1 MKKNQKVLYQIG
13 NGDED
18 YYIFPSGGL
27 EFNFPGG
34 KKEITNTSELFDG
47 VSLASGVDRLFKQ
60 GWAFSIT
67 WSEPVTS
74 VFNLNYIQKIV
85 NQGMKKIFFYEETS
99 DGDIKVFF
107 NYGIFTV
114 NPDQRFSSTDTSGT
128 GDQAR
133 YIYTGQMLIPNPF
146 FYECD
151 EELKYFDEAAY
162 RAITPLRFDQGWNFD
177 SGENFDS
184 TFVTAFPAISG
195 LSVDAK
201 KEIFATC
208 GSGNRKPLYFED
220 RFIAQ
225 DKNDLATSN
234 LKTVSLSTNDLTQE
248 TSNTLAYKQTT
259 AINSIYLIK
268 FDPLGQN
275 EWIEIKNTSNNSG
288 TRITWVGDTANTND
302 VVFNSRN
309 GVFVDSVTEEY
320 LNYTKVVY
328 DIAENVDDFLY
339 FSPLYSRNPFLGII
353 EGETLTFQKSASS
366 NNTISI
372 DLLKT
377 YN

>member
-18 YYIFPSGGL
+18 YYIFPFGGL
-27 EFNFPGG
+27 EFSFPGG

-114 NPDQRFSSTDTSGT
+114 NPDQRFSSNDTSGT

-162 RAITPLRFDQGWNFD
+162 RAVTPLTIGGGWTIGGG
-177 SGENFDS
+177 SIIGQ
-184 TFVTAFPAISG
+184 TFATAFPAFSG
-195 LSVDAK
+195 LSVNAK

-208 GSGNRKPLYFED
+208 ESENRKPLYFED

-302 VVFNSRN
+302 IIFNSRN
-309 GVFVDSVTEEY
+309 GVFVDSVTGEY
-320 LNYTKVVY
+320 LNYTKTIY

-339 FSPLYSRNPFLGII
+339 FSPLYSRNSYLGII
-353 EGETLTFQKSASS
+353 EGEALTFQKSASS